1 MERIF
6 KEGFEFDNIVK
17 NFEII
22 YSLKEIKQN
31 PRYHKEGDVFVH
43 TKNVCNEIIKMK
55 EWQQLSFN
63 EKIILYMAALFHD
76 IGKIT
81 CTKIEN
87 NEIVSPKH
95 AVRGSKAFREICYKE
110 YEKKLNISFEIREH
124 IASLIKYHGLPLVF
138 LEKDSIDYE
147 LIKTS
152 ECLNMK
158 LLYML
163 SKGDVLGRECD
174 DKELILNKAD
184 YFKEYS
190 IEIGCFYEKIKFAN
204 KYTRYKYFKD
214 NSIWYK
220 DEVFDI
226 TSFKVIMMC
235 GIPLAGK
242 DTYIK
247 ENFNEMEVISLD
259 DIREELNISPR
270 ENSGKVANIAKEKA
284 KEYLRKKKP
293 FIWNATNLVAE
304 TRKKLIDLFSS
315 YGARVEIIYVEAPY
329 EELLRRNQIRERTV
343 PEKVLNRMIHKF
355 DFPEKFEGYS
365 LVNYKSYSK
374 KERKFKF

>member
-22 YSLKEIKQN
+22 YSLKEIPQN
-31 PRYHKEGDVFVH
+31 PKHHKEGNVFIH
-43 TKNVCNEIIKMK
+43 TQNVCNEIIKMK
-55 EWQQLSFN
+55 EWKELSFN
-63 EKIILYMAALFHD
+63 EKIILYMSALFHD

-95 AVRGSKAFREICYKE
+95 AVRGAKAFREICYKE
-110 YEKKLNISFEIREH
+110 YEEKFNISLEMREQ

-138 LEKDSIDYE
+138 LEKNSIDYE
-147 LIKTS
+147 LIKAS

-163 SKGDVLGRECD
+163 SKADALGRECY
-174 DKELILNKAD
+174 DKELILSKVE

-190 IEIGCFYEKIKFAN
+190 IEIGCFYEKIKFFN
-204 KYTRYKYFKD
+204 EYTRFKYFKD
-214 NSIWYK
+214 NNVWYK
-220 DEVFDI
+220 DEVFDV
-226 TSFKVIMMC
+226 TSFKVTIMC
-235 GIPLAGK
+235 GLPLAGK

-247 ENFNEMEVISLD
+247 ENFKETEVISLD
-259 DIREELNISPR
+259 DIREEFNILPK
-270 ENSGKVANIAKEKA
+270 ENSGKVANIGKERAKK
-284 KEYLRKKKP
+284 YLREKTS
-293 FIWNATNLVAE
+293 FVWNATNLVAE

-315 YGARVEIIYVEAPY
+315 YSAKIEIIYVEASY
-329 EELLRRNQIRERTV
+329 KELLKRNKIRERTI
-343 PEKVLNRMIHKF
+343 PENALNKMIHKF
-355 DFPEKFEGYS
+355 DFPEAFEGYYFKT
-365 LVNYKSYSK
+365 YKSLNK
-374 KERKFKF
+374 NKFK